1 MTAIHFTRED
11 LPEDELR
18 EEFLCAAAGPGGQH
32 VNRTATAVRL
42 IFHVMNSRILDES
55 AKARLCR
62 IAHAPDGVI
71 VILAKDTRSFALNRE
86 LARERLAALIEKAL
100 AVPKKRRKTKPTKA
114 SQERRL
120 RAKSIRSR
128 IKSARSGVRED

>member
-1 MTAIHFTRED
+1 MTAVHFTKED
-11 LPEDELR
+11 LPEDELH
-18 EEFLCAAAGPGGQH
+18 EEFLCAASGPGGQH

-42 IFHVMNSRILDES
+42 IFQVMESRILNES
-55 AKARLCR
+55 GKARLCR

-71 VILAKDTRSFALNRE
+71 VILAKDTRSLALNRG
-86 LARERLAALIEKAL
+86 LARERLAALIGTAL